1 MRVIVTTP
9 QPGVALPAGPAPVSR
24 TAGQPNS
31 VPVAWEYLGLS
42 APEPGGPGQQATGT
56 LFG

>member
-1 MRVIVTTP
+1 VATP
-9 QPGVALPAGPAPVSR
+9 A
-24 TAGQPNS
+24 
-31 VPVAWEYLGLS
+31 AWEYLGLS